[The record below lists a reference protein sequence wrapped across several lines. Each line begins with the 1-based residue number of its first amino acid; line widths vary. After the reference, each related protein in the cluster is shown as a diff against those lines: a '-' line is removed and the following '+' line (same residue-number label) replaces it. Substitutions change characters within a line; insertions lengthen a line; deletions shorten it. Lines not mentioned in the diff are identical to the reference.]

1 MENDRVMEIPPNQR
15 MERQEKL
22 AREHTQEYRQALQR
36 AVALDV
42 PDSYPP
48 PSLYGTFNDPESGEG
63 SKVSSVEGS
72 EVSSVEGSKV
82 SSVDGS
88 LSSSKRRESWG
99 DFVGRL
105 FDTDETGHMVLKQ

>member
-48 PSLYGTFNDPESGEG
+48 PSPYGTFNDPESGEG
-63 SKVSSVEGS
+63 SK
-72 EVSSVEGSKV
+72 VSSVEGSKV